1 MAARGHSVSVVTAH
15 PHYPPLWG
23 SSVVPRREVRDG
35 IPILRLPIRAG
46 HRTTA
51 ARIGEELTY
60 GASAAAAA
68 AVVPAPDVHVAVSP
82 SFLALLGVRAAARAR
97 RRPWVLWLQDI
108 LPDAAAT
115 TGLLDHETLLAPAR
129 ALERGAY
136 RTARKIVVISETFAD
151 NLVAKGVPREKIEV
165 VYNPAARGIADDA
178 PAPALH
184 PPRLLHIGN
193 IGLSQ
198 GLARVVEAFDASE
211 LDARFIV
218 LGTGEAVDE
227 VRSVVRSA
235 RVELR
240 GLVAEDELDR
250 ELAAATLGVVTQR
263 PDVAEFNVPSRLM
276 TFLGCGV
283 PVVVVARRDSEVAR
297 IVERS
302 GAGWAVDAASPEAFP
317 HVVERALADRDDL
330 ARRREAAVAFA
341 RRELAPA
348 RVAEQ
353 FDMLLREVVSGG
365 PLAP

>member
-1 MAARGHSVSVVTAH
+1 M
-15 PHYPPLWG
+15 
-23 SSVVPRREVRDG
+23 
-35 IPILRLPIRAG
+35 
-46 HRTTA
+46 
-51 ARIGEELTY
+51 
-60 GASAAAAA
+60 
-68 AVVPAPDVHVAVSP
+68 
-82 SFLALLGVRAAARAR
+82 
-97 RRPWVLWLQDI
+97 
-108 LPDAAAT
+108 
-115 TGLLDHETLLAPAR
+115 
-129 ALERGAY
+129 
-136 RTARKIVVISETFAD
+136 
-151 NLVAKGVPREKIEV
+151 
-165 VYNPAARGIADDA
+165 
-178 PAPALH
+178 
-184 PPRLLHIGN
+184 
-193 IGLSQ
+193 
-198 GLARVVEAFDASE
+198 

-218 LGTGEAVDE
+218 LGTGEAVAE

-240 GLVAEDELDR
+240 DLVPEDELDR

-283 PVVVVARRDSEVAR
+283 PVVVVARRASEVAR